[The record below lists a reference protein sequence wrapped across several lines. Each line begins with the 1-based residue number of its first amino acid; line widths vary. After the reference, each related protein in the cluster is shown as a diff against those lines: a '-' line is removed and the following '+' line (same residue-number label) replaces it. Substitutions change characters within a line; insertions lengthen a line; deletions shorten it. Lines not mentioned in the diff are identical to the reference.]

1 MTDQSQADSDGTVA
15 SGWRLLGTRDFGC
28 LWAGQVVSQIGD
40 GLSKVALLWFVYE
53 MTGSALK
60 MTVIGLLQTIP
71 PLVFGPLIGVYLDAL
86 PKKNRHDRR
95 RPLAHG
101 HGVADPTLLRV

>member
-1 MTDQSQADSDGTVA
+1 MADGSQSNSHTTTA

-53 MTGSALK
+53 MTGMALK
-60 MTVIGLLQTIP
+60 MTAIGLLQTIP
-71 PLVFGPLIGVYLDAL
+71 PLGVRPAHWGL
-86 PKKNRHDRR
+86 P
-95 RPLAHG
+95 
-101 HGVADPTLLRV
+101 